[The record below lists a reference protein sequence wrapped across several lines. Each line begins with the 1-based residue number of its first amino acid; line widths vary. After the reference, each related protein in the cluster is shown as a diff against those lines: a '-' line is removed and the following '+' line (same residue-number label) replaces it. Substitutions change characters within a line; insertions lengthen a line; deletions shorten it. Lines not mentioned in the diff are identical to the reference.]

1 MLKKAPTR
9 QNIEATIN
17 WLSETILCDANTNAN
32 LHIQFGPLKK
42 NCFEKFPRLM
52 IRAHPIVTKQIE
64 CPLIS
69 ISNVSMHFSR
79 FSARFIYP
87 VTILYFQC

>member
-32 LHIQFGPLKK
+32 LHIQFGRLKK
-42 NCFEKFPRLM
+42 NCFEKFPR
-52 IRAHPIVTKQIE
+52 PISVCKQIE